1 MRKGKY
7 QKTVKPLPESS
18 GSRILAAVSQAFFLQ
33 TYHYV
38 FSSGG
43 LTKEKVDN
51 ADTIERFISPYI
63 GNGIAHKF

>member
-7 QKTVKPLPESS
+7 QKLVKPFTSIIRLKNIS
-18 GSRILAAVSQAFFLQ
+18 
-33 TYHYV
+33 YV